1 MRRSPQGG
9 VLAQPSLVLGRPQA
23 ERQAGNESLDR
34 GRVQNGHGLQ
44 HGVDLPAVQA
54 LVLIHKGPARV
65 GGGEVGGWGGTE
77 RMLQQPS
84 WEPVTLKRGA
94 DIV

>member
-1 MRRSPQGG
+1 M
-9 VLAQPSLVLGRPQA
+9 LGRPQA

-34 GRVQNGHGLQ
+34 GRIQNGHGLQ

-65 GGGEVGGWGGTE
+65 GRGGRGGYGGGTE

-84 WEPVTLKRGA
+84 WEPVALKRGA
-94 DIV
+94 DRV